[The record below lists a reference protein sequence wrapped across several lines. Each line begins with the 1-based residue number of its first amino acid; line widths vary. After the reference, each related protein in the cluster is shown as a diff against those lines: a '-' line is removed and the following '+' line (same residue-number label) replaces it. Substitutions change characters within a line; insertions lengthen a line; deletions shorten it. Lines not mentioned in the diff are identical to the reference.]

1 MSHGEYVTGE
11 KTIARKEGR
20 LCPGSRGD
28 AFNKLNGQ
36 QRPHS
41 GDLKAKPRGDEE
53 VRPVDP

>member
-1 MSHGEYVTGE
+1 MTGE